1 MDAFINNCSAF
12 ILAGGEN
19 TRMPVLKA
27 FIEVN
32 GQTIIQRSINVLKQ
46 LFSDVAIVTN
56 QPELYTYLTM
66 PMLGDIYD
74 SRGPMTGI
82 TTALLNSSHQWNFVS
97 ACDMPFIDTAVIQYM
112 TSQRKGYDAVVPV
125 VSGKVEP
132 LFALYSKRLLPSME
146 KSLLQNKKSLR
157 DFLNNKRVKY
167 ITTSEV
173 RKFDNVDISFINLN
187 TPRDIALYLK
197 PEDRLRFKRK
207 AGRRGKCLDQPS

>member
-1 MDAFINNCSAF
+1 MKTYIDNCSAF

-32 GQTIIQRSINVLKQ
+32 GQTIIEKSLYVLKQ
-46 LFSDVAIVTN
+46 LFSNVAIVTN
-56 QPELYTYLTM
+56 QPELYTYLTT

-82 TTALLNSSHQWNFVS
+82 ATALLNSSQQWNFIF
-97 ACDMPFIDTAVIQYM
+97 ACDMPFIDISVIQYM

-125 VSGKVEP
+125 VNGKVEP
-132 LFALYSKRLLPSME
+132 LFALYSQKLLPGME
-146 KSLLQNKKSLR
+146 KSLLHNKKSLR

-167 ITTSEV
+167 ITTAEV
-173 RKFDNVDISFINLN
+173 MKFDNEAISFINLN
-187 TPRDIALYLK
+187 TPQDITLYLK
-197 PEDRLRFKRK
+197 TEDRLRFNKK
-207 AGRRGKCLDQPS
+207 VGRRGKCLDQLS